1 MAAVTTAVAT
11 TAAGVYSS
19 NKAAKSADKANKA
32 NQAQAAAAAAAQ
44 AENRAAAQANID
56 AINEEGIAYTDEIMA
71 DPSAFLDSRNIN
83 NANAM
88 TYIDP
93 ETEGTLINGDDH
105 RIDID
110 GVNATLA
117 SASVDTAA
125 KVAKP
130 NEVANYT
137 AAKSLDQVEA
147 NQATAATMETNKDA
161 LVDIEEHSLDMQGLG
176 TGRNADGSI
185 NHTGEALS
193 NFATQNIS
201 SVIDTTTMAGKML
214 AQTLG
219 EGNYVDAKAT
229 VTGQLE
235 ILTGE
240 FTDPVTGEPKIPTW
254 AAGIA
259 RSVSKNIAFKGITGT
274 AATATLAQAMIEA
287 TLPIAQAE
295 SEFYQTLTLE
305 NLDNKQEMIINK
317 ANVLSKM
324 ELADLDNRTALSVN
338 NAKMFM
344 TYDMANLSNEQQ
356 TEIINTQ
363 AKVQSI
369 LEDTKQVNVQRRFGA
384 ESQNN
389 MDQFYDNLGATIDMY
404 NTSQRNHM
412 SEINMTEAN
421 DMSQFN
427 SSLENSREQFYANM
441 QYSIDAAN
449 ATWRQNVTTTN
460 TQVANNAAARDVQ
473 NLLNITNEA
482 MNQMWDRQDSLLD
495 HNYSIMGS
503 SASSQAS
510 IEQSRIAAN
519 ASIQNANAS
528 RPSAGSQI
536 LGAMGTM
543 VGNYAGSE
551 DGAAQISSALGKAGD
566 VVSGIGSSVMGFFGG
581 GSKTPTT

>member
-1 MAAVTTAVAT
+1 MAAVTAAVAT
-11 TAAGVYSS
+11 TAVGAYSS
-19 NKAAKSADKANKA
+19 RKARKSAEKESKANRKQA
-32 NQAQAAAAAAAQ
+32 QEAADAQAAASAEAQ
-44 AENRAAAQANID
+44 RNID
-56 AINEEGIAYTDEIMA
+56 AINKEGIAYTDEIME
-71 DPSAFLDSRNIN
+71 DPSRFLDSRGVS
-83 NANAM
+83 NADVVS
-88 TYIDP
+88 YIDP
-93 ETEGTLINGDDH
+93 NTEGTLIDADDH
-105 RIDID
+105 RMDID
-110 GVNATLA
+110 GVNAQLA

-125 KVAKP
+125 QVTKP
-130 NEVANYT
+130 DEAEKYT
-137 AAKSLDQVEA
+137 AAQSFDQVEA

-161 LVDIEEHSLDMQGLG
+161 LVDIDEHSLDIQGLG

-185 NHTGEALS
+185 NHTGEAIN

-214 AQTLG
+214 AQNLG

-235 ILTGE
+235 ILTAE

-259 RSVSKNIAFKGITGT
+259 RSVSKNIAFKGLTGT

-305 NLDNKQEMIINK
+305 NLDNKQQMIINK

-324 ELADLDNRTALSVN
+324 ELADLDTRTALSVN

-363 AKVQSI
+363 SKVQSI
-369 LEDTKQVNVQRRFGA
+369 LEDTKEVNVQRRFGS

-404 NTSQRNHM
+404 NTSQKNHM
-412 SEINMTEAN
+412 SEVNMKETN

-427 SSLENSREQFYANM
+427 SSIENNREQFYSNM
-441 QYSIDAAN
+441 QYLIDAAN
-449 ATWRQNVTTTN
+449 ATWRQNITTTN
-460 TQVANNAAARDVQ
+460 TEVFNNAAALDVQ

-482 MNQMWDRQDSLLD
+482 MNQLWDRQDSLLD

-503 SASSQAS
+503 SASSIAS

-519 ASIQNANAS
+519 ASIHNANAS

-536 LGAMGTM
+536 LGAMGSLA
-543 VGNYAGSE
+543 GNYAGSE
-551 DGAAQISSALGKAGD
+551 AGSAQISSAVGSAGNF
-566 VVSGIGSSVMGFFGG
+566 VKGLFSS
-581 GSKTPTT
+581 TPPTP